1 MKKVEFHQKK
11 SDLPS
16 LAKLL
21 LDRQINES
29 ETLTCLRDRTID
41 HGYVQGILGE
51 LFEKSTIM
59 GVGAYRDELMVGYIF
74 GIVKIDAERG
84 RHIWMPYEGVAIMD
98 IGGYLPFNSGSVV
111 DVREGRVSD
120 REAVANM
127 SDIIF
132 SYQNQSPVYAAA
144 LPETVVS
151 IRDGFAGIVDDE
163 AFLLVAEKDD
173 VAVGYQVYYPLEAS
187 LMAPEFGIEL
197 GVQKVVEAMKARMT
211 SLTSLF
217 AERKIVTECWG
228 HYYRKL

>member
-1 MKKVEFHQKK
+1 M
-11 SDLPS
+11 
-16 LAKLL
+16 
-21 LDRQINES
+21 DRQINES

-98 IGGYLPFNSGSVV
+98 IGGYLPINSGSGV

-120 REAVANM
+120 REAV
-127 SDIIF
+127 
-132 SYQNQSPVYAAA
+132 
-144 LPETVVS
+144 
-151 IRDGFAGIVDDE
+151 
-163 AFLLVAEKDD
+163 
-173 VAVGYQVYYPLEAS
+173 GYQVYYPLEAS
-187 LMAPEFGIEL
+187 LIAPEFGIEL

-217 AERKIVTECWG
+217 AGIILGSCDQGAWPLDHFIKAFLYVRSMPMAPKGAVIRIAITATVKMVLPAATPAVSGIAPIAACTVALG
-228 HYYRKL
+228 R